1 MVSCSR
7 IELQEGHKSDLF
19 DEERTRSVD
28 SEEIYIFPKVE
39 NWSRFSNYA
48 EQIDFFQVPEEL
60 LPQLSTSMLAGACLD
75 YPLPELE

>member
-1 MVSCSR
+1 MRLLSFFVALGLLFGLGMVSCSR

-39 NWSRFSNYA
+39 N
-48 EQIDFFQVPEEL
+48 
-60 LPQLSTSMLAGACLD
+60 
-75 YPLPELE
+75 